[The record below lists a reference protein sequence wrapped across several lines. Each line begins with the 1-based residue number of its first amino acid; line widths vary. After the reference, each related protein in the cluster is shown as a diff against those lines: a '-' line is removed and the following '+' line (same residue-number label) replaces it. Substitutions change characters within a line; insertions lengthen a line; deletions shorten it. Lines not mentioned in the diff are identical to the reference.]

1 VFISVWSLLVAE
13 KKSIFCSSASQPASL
28 LVFYIPILYSHV
40 NNNNNN
46 NKEIKWC
53 HVGATSSQIHIYKTQ
68 EFRSK
73 NKNQVIL
80 YVRKSQKGDKPNN
93 NNNNKITEG
102 RKTKKNNNNK
112 ITEGRI
118 QI

>member
-1 VFISVWSLLVAE
+1 MVSCGANQQSN
-13 KKSIFCSSASQPASL
+13 P
-28 LVFYIPILYSHV
+28 YII
-40 NNNNNN
+40 
-46 NKEIKWC
+46 
-53 HVGATSSQIHIYKTQ
+53 IYKTQ

-80 YVRKSQKGDKPNN
+80 YARKSQKVDKPKIIIIIKSQKNQNN
-93 NNNNKITEG
+93 NDNNNNKITEG

>member
-1 VFISVWSLLVAE
+1 MVSCGANQQSN
-13 KKSIFCSSASQPASL
+13 P
-28 LVFYIPILYSHV
+28 YII
-40 NNNNNN
+40 
-46 NKEIKWC
+46 
-53 HVGATSSQIHIYKTQ
+53 IYKTQ

-80 YVRKSQKGDKPNN
+80 YARKSQKVEKPKIIIIIIKSQKNQNNNDN